1 MTDSPKPASPPSD
14 RAARLREA
22 LRENLKRRKTQLRGR
37 AALAEAEAEGEG
49 ETAGAES
56 ALAAPSG
63 DSHR

>member
-1 MTDSPKPASPPSD
+1 MTDSPKPASPSSY

-37 AALAEAEAEGEG
+37 AALAAEGE
-49 ETAGAES
+49 AES
-56 ALAAPSG
+56 AWTERAFTAPSG

>member
-1 MTDSPKPASPPSD
+1 MTDSPKPASPSSD

-37 AALAEAEAEGEG
+37 AALAEAEGES
-49 ETAGAES
+49 AGAEI

-63 DSHR
+63 ESHR

>member
-37 AALAEAEAEGEG
+37 AALAEAEGEG
-49 ETAGAES
+49 ETAEAES

>member
-1 MTDSPKPASPPSD
+1 MTDSPKPASPSSD

-37 AALAEAEAEGEG
+37 AALAEAEGES
-49 ETAGAES
+49 AGAES

-63 DSHR
+63 ESHR

>member
-1 MTDSPKPASPPSD
+1 MTDSPKPASPSSD

-37 AALAEAEAEGEG
+37 AALAAEGEG
-49 ETAGAES
+49 ESAGAES

>member
-1 MTDSPKPASPPSD
+1 MTDSPKPASPSSD

-37 AALAEAEAEGEG
+37 AALAEAEGEG
-49 ETAGAES
+49 ETGAES

-63 DSHR
+63 ESHR

>member
-1 MTDSPKPASPPSD
+1 MTDSPKLASPSSD

-37 AALAEAEAEGEG
+37 AALAEAEGEG
-49 ETAGAES
+49 ESAGAEG
-56 ALAAPSG
+56 ALAAPNG